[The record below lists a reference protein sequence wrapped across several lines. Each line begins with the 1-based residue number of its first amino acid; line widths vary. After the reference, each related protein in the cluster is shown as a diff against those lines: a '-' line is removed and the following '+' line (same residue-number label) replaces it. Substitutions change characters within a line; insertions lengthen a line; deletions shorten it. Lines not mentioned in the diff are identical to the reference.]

1 MPGSGSSTATW
12 CCASRT
18 RPPRGPTATSRI
30 RRSPWC
36 SRAARGVTWPTPPPW
51 PGWRATGRWSPATGT
66 AARTVPCARSP
77 PSRASKGTW
86 WGSCP
91 IPSTRSTRSPA
102 LVPAGSGSSPP
113 PWQRWCDRRRRAE
126 RREDAKRRSGVPAP
140 RTASRSQRSAR
151 EGGRQHVSA
160 NTVAGLDTVAV
171 AAATPDRPQPYEELG
186 LTKAEYARIRQM
198 LGRRPTDPEL
208 ALYSVMWSEH
218 CSYKSSKVH
227 LRQFA
232 DKAPQ
237 AQGDSD
243 GGTGTRVEGGTLLA
257 GMGHNA
263 GVVDIGQGYAVT
275 FKIESH
281 NHPSYVEPFQGAA
294 TGVGGIVRDILAMGA
309 RPVGVMDS
317 LRFGPADAP
326 DTARVLPGVVA
337 GISFY
342 GNCLGLPN
350 IGGEL
355 AFDPCYAGNPLVNA
369 LCVGVM
375 RHADLQVAAARGP
388 GNKVILFG
396 ARTGPDG
403 IGGASVLASASFGGG
418 EAAKRPSVQV
428 GDPFMEKLLVECCL
442 ELSAAGLIAGIQDLG
457 AAGISC
463 ATAELA
469 AGGGSGMSVVLDRV
483 PLRDPTL
490 GPAEILMSES
500 QERMMAVVA
509 PHDVERFTGICAR
522 WDVPATVIGEVT
534 GTGRLEMTWHGEVVV
549 DIAPETAAD
558 QGPVY
563 HRPAARPAAQDALQA
578 DDPAALPRPASG
590 AALLDTLLAL
600 LGSPNLADK
609 TWITEQ
615 YDRHVRGN
623 TVLAAPKNAEMI
635 RVDEQTGLGVA
646 LATDGNGRYSRLDP
660 YAGAQLALAEAYRN
674 VAATGAR
681 PVAVTNCLNF
691 GSPEDPAVMW
701 QFAEAV
707 RGLADGCT
715 ELGIPVT
722 GGNVSFY
729 NSTGAAAIHPTP
741 IVGVLGVIDDVG
753 ARVPMGFGGD
763 SDVIVLLGETRDELG
778 GSEWA
783 WVTHNHLGGQPPRVN
798 LVRERILG
806 AVLIAA
812 ADRGHL
818 SSAHDLSDGG
828 LAQALVEACLRGGTG
843 CRVRLPGD
851 TFTALFS
858 ESAARAVV
866 AARPGSEAAF
876 AELRVAH
883 SVPGETIGRTGG
895 DDLVVEG
902 WFTIPLA

>member
-1 MPGSGSSTATW
+1 VSPG
-12 CCASRT
+12 
-18 RPPRGPTATSRI
+18 
-30 RRSPWC
+30 
-36 SRAARGVTWPTPPPW
+36 
-51 PGWRATGRWSPATGT
+51 
-66 AARTVPCARSP
+66 
-77 PSRASKGTW
+77 
-86 WGSCP
+86 
-91 IPSTRSTRSPA
+91 
-102 LVPAGSGSSPP
+102 
-113 PWQRWCDRRRRAE
+113 
-126 RREDAKRRSGVPAP
+126 
-140 RTASRSQRSAR
+140 
-151 EGGRQHVSA
+151 
-160 NTVAGLDTVAV
+160 TVASLDTVAL

-186 LTKAEYARIRQM
+186 LTEAEYARIRQL

-232 DKAPQ
+232 DKAPRT
-237 AQGDSD
+237 A
-243 GGTGTRVEGGTLLA
+243 TLLA
-257 GMGHNA
+257 GIGHNA

-309 RPVGVMDS
+309 RPVAVMDS

-355 AFDPCYAGNPLVNA
+355 AFDPCYVGNPLVNA

-375 RHADLQVAAARGP
+375 RHEDLQVAAARGP

-442 ELSAAGLIAGIQDLG
+442 ELSAAGLVAGIQDLG

-500 QERMMAVVA
+500 QERMMAIVA
-509 PHDVERFTGICAR
+509 PQHVERFTAICAR

-534 GTGRLEMTWHGEVVV
+534 GTGRLEMTWRGELVV

-563 HRPAARPAAQDALQA
+563 NRPAARPAAQDALQA
-578 DDPAALPRPASG
+578 ASPAALPRPASG

-600 LGSPNLADK
+600 LGSPDLADK
-609 TWITEQ
+609 TWVTEQ

-623 TVLAAPKNAEMI
+623 TVLAAPENAGVI

-707 RGLADGCT
+707 RGLADGCAF
-715 ELGIPVT
+715 LGTPVT

-729 NSTGAAAIHPTP
+729 NQTGDVPVHPTP
-741 IVGVLGVIDDVG
+741 VVGVLGVLADVRRRLSLAFSG
-753 ARVPMGFGGD
+753 PHARV
-763 SDVIVLLGETRDELG
+763 VLLGATGPEFG
-778 GSEWA
+778 GSAWA
-783 WVTHNHLGGQPPRVN
+783 WVAHGHLGGHPPAVDLAAERALAEV
-798 LVRERILG
+798 LV
-806 AVLIAA
+806 AAA
-812 ADRGHL
+812 ADGL
-818 SSAHDLSDGG
+818 LTAAHDVSDGG
-828 LAQALVEACLRGGTG
+828 LAVALAECCLAGRVG
-843 CRVRLPGD
+843 CQVSLPGD
-851 TFTALFS
+851 PFPVLFS
-858 ESAARAVV
+858 ESPARAVAEV
-866 AARPGSEAAF
+866 APAAEAAF
-876 AELRVAH
+876 AALCERHGVPLTELGTVGGDRLEVTGCL
-883 SVPGETIGRTGG
+883 SVPVAELAAVRGRVLPALFG
-895 DDLVVEG
+895 
-902 WFTIPLA
+902 

>member
-1 MPGSGSSTATW
+1 
-12 CCASRT
+12 
-18 RPPRGPTATSRI
+18 
-30 RRSPWC
+30 
-36 SRAARGVTWPTPPPW
+36 
-51 PGWRATGRWSPATGT
+51 
-66 AARTVPCARSP
+66 
-77 PSRASKGTW
+77 
-86 WGSCP
+86 
-91 IPSTRSTRSPA
+91 
-102 LVPAGSGSSPP
+102 
-113 PWQRWCDRRRRAE
+113 
-126 RREDAKRRSGVPAP
+126 
-140 RTASRSQRSAR
+140 
-151 EGGRQHVSA
+151 VSA
-160 NTVAGLDTVAV
+160 GTVAGLDTVAR
-171 AAATPDRPQPYEELG
+171 AAATPDRPQPYAELG
-186 LTKAEYARIRQM
+186 LTEAEYARIRQL

-218 CSYKSSKVH
+218 CSYKSSKVY

-232 DKAPQ
+232 DKAPRT
-237 AQGDSD
+237 A
-243 GGTGTRVEGGTLLA
+243 TLLA
-257 GMGHNA
+257 GIGHNA

-309 RPVGVMDS
+309 RPVAVMDS

-375 RHADLQVAAARGP
+375 RHEDLQVAAARGP

-428 GDPFMEKLLVECCL
+428 GDPFMEKLLVECSL
-442 ELSAAGLIAGIQDLG
+442 ELSAAGLVAGIQDLG

-469 AGGGSGMSVVLDRV
+469 AGGGSGMTVVLDRV
-483 PLRDPTL
+483 PLRDPAL

-509 PHDVERFTGICAR
+509 PQDVERFTAICAR

-534 GTGRLEMTWHGEVVV
+534 GTGRLEMTWRGEVVV
-549 DIAPETAAD
+549 DIAPQTAAD

-563 HRPAARPAAQDALQA
+563 NRPAARPAAQDALQA
-578 DDPAALPRPASG
+578 ASPAALPRPASG

-600 LGSPNLADK
+600 LGSPDLADK
-609 TWITEQ
+609 TWVTEQ

-623 TVLAAPKNAEMI
+623 TVLAAPENAGVI

-707 RGLADGCT
+707 RGLADGCAF
-715 ELGIPVT
+715 LGTPVT

-729 NSTGAAAIHPTP
+729 NQTGDVPVHPTP
-741 IVGVLGVIDDVG
+741 VAGVLGVLADVRRRLSLAFSG
-753 ARVPMGFGGD
+753 PEA
-763 SDVIVLLGETRDELG
+763 SLVLLGATRPEFG
-778 GSEWA
+778 GSAWA
-783 WVTHNHLGGQPPRVN
+783 WVVHGHLGGHPPAVDLAAERALAGV
-798 LVRERILG
+798 LV
-806 AVLIAA
+806 AAA
-812 ADRGHL
+812 ADGL
-818 SSAHDLSDGG
+818 LTAAHDVSDGG
-828 LAQALVEACLRGGTG
+828 LAVALAECCLAGRVG
-843 CRVRLPGD
+843 CQVSLPGD
-851 TFTALFS
+851 PFPALFS
-858 ESAARAVV
+858 ESPARAVAEV
-866 AARPGSEAAF
+866 APGAEAAF
-876 AELRVAH
+876 VALCERHGVPLTELGTVGGDRLEVTGCFSVPVAELAAVRGRVLPALF
-883 SVPGETIGRTGG
+883 G
-895 DDLVVEG
+895 
-902 WFTIPLA
+902 